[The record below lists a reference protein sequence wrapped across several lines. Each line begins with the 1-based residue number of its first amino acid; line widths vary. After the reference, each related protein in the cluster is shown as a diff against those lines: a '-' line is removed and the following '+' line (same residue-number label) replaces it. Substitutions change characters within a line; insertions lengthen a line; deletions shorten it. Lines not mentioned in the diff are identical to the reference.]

1 MDILLISDVDKL
13 GKRGDQVSVK
23 PGFARNFLLP
33 SGVAVLPTV
42 ANLRRIEKSRKQWL
56 AEERKMVEAAR
67 KLADLLKPVSLKVVE
82 KSSDEGRL
90 YGSVND
96 KVVAAALQ
104 EQGFDLDSKV
114 VRLDA
119 PIREIGNYEVRIHLH
134 SDVELFLPLKVRA
147 EGFEDWEPGQPLKKK
162 AEGAGE
168 APKG

>member
-1 MDILLISDVDKL
+1 
-13 GKRGDQVSVK
+13 
-23 PGFARNFLLP
+23 
-33 SGVAVLPTV
+33 
-42 ANLRRIEKSRKQWL
+42 
-56 AEERKMVEAAR
+56 MVEAAR
-67 KLADLLKPVSLKVVE
+67 KLAELLKPVSLKVVE

-104 EQGFDLDSKV
+104 EQGFELDSKV

-134 SDVELFLPLKVRA
+134 SDVEVFLPLKVRA

-162 AEGAGE
+162 AEGEGE

>member
-13 GKRGDQVSVK
+13 GKRGDKVSVK

-33 SGVAVLPTV
+33 SGVAVLPTA
-42 ANLRRIEKSRKQWL
+42 ANLRRIEKSRKAWL
-56 AEERKMVEAAR
+56 AEEKKMVEAAQ
-67 KLADLLKPVSLKVVE
+67 KWVELLKPVSLTIVE

-96 KVVAAALQ
+96 KVVAAALV
-104 EQGFDLDSKV
+104 EKGFQLDSKV

-134 SDVELFLPLKVRA
+134 ADVEVFLPLKVRA

-162 AEGAGE
+162 VEGAE
-168 APKG
+168 APKA